1 MLPTKS
7 LTAKILSINILA
19 LLIVIIGV
27 LYIGR
32 YQENLID
39 SELEQLTSQ
48 TQLFAGAVKE
58 SALGQ
63 SPGRSASGRFQS
75 QNTTQEP
82 DFILERAR
90 RLVDT
95 LSDRSG
101 HRIRLY
107 NIQGEL
113 LADSS
118 LRGRPGGYIEIEQL
132 APITQDTGPQN
143 RLVTKLKSLLQQ
155 IPIAVDLPRPP
166 DLDKESALSSP
177 VLTDARNG
185 QATSGAWSLEDGT
198 ILLGAAAP
206 VRGEQDIRGVLF
218 VSRDGQ
224 SITNAIVQERLEI
237 LQISGLAMLVTLL
250 LSFYLAWQIGVP
262 LRNLGQAAHRIRQ
275 GNQLAE
281 IPVYNGRKDEI
292 GTLSVALRDMTKA
305 LGDRLDSI
313 EKFAGDVS
321 HELKNPL
328 SSMRSATET
337 LQKYDRKNSPDPD
350 REKLMKVLMHDIERM
365 NRLITDISRS
375 SRLDV
380 ALEREGRSVV
390 DLKALLQ
397 DIITLQS
404 QFNDTVKIEI
414 DFSHEGDLT
423 IRGNKDRMAQVLQN
437 LIDNAVSFSTEG
449 ETIKVTAAK
458 DKGWIV
464 IRIEDTGPGIPDD
477 KLEAIFDRFYSE
489 RPGHEDYG
497 EHSGLGLAIARQIV
511 QAHKGDIRAENIR
524 DDKGNAPKGARF
536 IIRLPEG

>member
-1 MLPTKS
+1 MLPTTS
-7 LTAKILSINILA
+7 LTAKILSVNILA

-32 YQENLID
+32 YQENLIE

-58 SALGQ
+58 SALTGQ
-63 SPGRSASGRFQS
+63 PGRQNENRLRSGHAHES
-75 QNTTQEP
+75 S

-95 LSDRSG
+95 LADRSG

-107 NIQGEL
+107 NMRGDL
-113 LADSS
+113 LADSA
-118 LRGRPGGYIEIEQL
+118 LRGRPGGLIEIEQL
-132 APITQDTGPQN
+132 DPINNTQNQAN
-143 RLVTKLKSLLQQ
+143 SFSKKLKSLLQK
-155 IPIAVDLPRPP
+155 IPIAVDLPKAP
-166 DLDKESALSSP
+166 DLDGRSALS
-177 VLTDARNG
+177 LAILEDAKQG
-185 QATSGAWSLEDGT
+185 LSGAKAWSLNNGT

-206 VRGEQDIRGVLF
+206 VSDDRKIRGVLF
-218 VSRDGQ
+218 ASRDGA
-224 SITNAIVQERLEI
+224 SITNAIIQERLEV
-237 LQISGLAMLVTLL
+237 LQISGLAMLVTLF

-262 LRNLGQAAHRIRQ
+262 LRNLGQAAHLIRE
-275 GNQLAE
+275 GHQLAE
-281 IPVYNGRKDEI
+281 IPVYKDRKDEI
-292 GTLSVALRDMTKA
+292 GTLSVALKEMTKA
-305 LGDRLDSI
+305 LADRLDNI

-337 LQKYDRKNSPDPD
+337 LKKYDSRNSPDPD
-350 REKLMKVLMHDIERM
+350 REKLMKILMHDIERM

-404 QFNDTVKIEI
+404 QFNDTVRIESAFLH
-414 DFSHEGDLT
+414 DGDLT

-437 LIDNAVSFSTEG
+437 LIDNAVTFSNQG
-449 ETIKVTAAK
+449 DCIKVTATT

-464 IRIEDTGPGIPDD
+464 IRIEDSGPGIPDD

-524 DDKGNAPKGARF
+524 EENDTAPKGARF
-536 IIRLPEG
+536 IVRLPKA